1 MFQRIRQ
8 FYEDVRNEFQRVH
21 WPTREATLKSTSIV
35 LGVSLVLAVYLGIVD
50 LGLSNAMKVLISG

>member
-1 MFQRIRQ
+1 
-8 FYEDVRNEFQRVH
+8 
-21 WPTREATLKSTSIV
+21 